1 MAHLGW
7 RLGEKGESNLR
18 KLYHRPNLIL
28 SDSIVMIQIT
38 GTFLDEISHDI
49 PSQNWSASDWARD
62 FDSMRE
68 VGIDTV
74 ILIRAGYRSM
84 ATFDSEV
91 LRTKKDMMPVHED
104 LVELFLDQAERCG
117 MQFYFGTYDSGRYWT
132 GGDYQTETDINRA
145 FCDEVMERYGHRSA
159 FAGWYISH
167 EINTYD
173 DGMMRVY
180 EDLAA
185 HLRGLKDIPILISP
199 YIKGIKQFDA
209 EAISLD
215 RHIQEWERVFARL
228 EGIVD
233 IVAFQ
238 DGNVSFEDLPHYLR
252 ANHDLARRHGIT
264 SWSNVESFERD
275 VHIKFPPLDFRKLRY
290 KMEAAYEAGAEKLI
304 TFEYSHFMSP
314 NATDGAARNLYR
326 RYREWLDTQQ
336 EEARS

>member
-1 MAHLGW
+1 
-7 RLGEKGESNLR
+7 
-18 KLYHRPNLIL
+18 
-28 SDSIVMIQIT
+28 MIQIT

-185 HLRGLKDIPILISP
+185 HLRGPKDIPILISP